1 MNSFNFKHHKNSSYS
16 FLVAVHCWI
25 AISFRNFRVWVL
37 LLFFCHAMQ
46 SFHWVRSLCLNR
58 RVMPRQ
64 HMKRYRGFTSSPYTT
79 CVQRPHTDEP
89 RGCYRLKSTG
99 ASLYQTQGVES
110 NVGEE
115 DDDNIINKSSEN
127 AKNQRMQL
135 LHDQLLQFTAIDPV
149 ELGRAVEHALTNPAV
164 GYYHEDYG
172 SSALKAYRS
181 YVYPKKHQRDESWQ
195 HPVVAAARTARQIE
209 FLIKR
214 HKSHQLEWVRHHDTS
229 EMDSTAYI
237 DSETDQSQN
246 LEKRNRTF
254 PVILLLD
261 NLRSANNVGS
271 IFRTADA
278 CGCTEVIT
286 TGITPHPRGSGCQK
300 ISKTSLGADTL
311 VPTRHFH
318 TTQQAIQSLRADVNN
333 SIFIVGLETT
343 YRSLDFTQVE
353 YPKFFSMDNGTSS
366 GVLVVVFGNEV
377 TGIDTE
383 VMPFFDMLIQIPMF
397 GRKNSLNVAACAPV
411 VLYEVLRQWGV
422 MEKQQ
427 YPHG

>member
-1 MNSFNFKHHKNSSYS
+1 M
-16 FLVAVHCWI
+16 
-25 AISFRNFRVWVL
+25 
-37 LLFFCHAMQ
+37 
-46 SFHWVRSLCLNR
+46 NR
-58 RVMPRQ
+58 RVLPQ
-64 HMKRYRGFTSSPYTT
+64 QQMKRYCGFTSSPYTT
-79 CVQRPHTDEP
+79 NVQRPHADEP
-89 RGCYRLKSTG
+89 KECYRLQSTG
-99 ASLYQTQGVES
+99 ACLYQTQREQS
-110 NVGEE
+110 DAGEE
-115 DDDNIINKSSEN
+115 DDDYIINTSSEN
-127 AKNQRMQL
+127 AKNQRMHL
-135 LHDQLLQFTAIDPV
+135 LHDQLLKFTAIDPV
-149 ELGRAVEHALTNPAV
+149 ELGRAVEHALTNSAV

-181 YVYPKKHQRDESWQ
+181 YVYPKKHQRNESSQ

-214 HKSHQLEWVRHHDTS
+214 HKSHQLEWVRHDTS
-229 EMDSTAYI
+229 EIDSTTSIY
-237 DSETDQSQN
+237 SETDQAQN

-343 YRSLDFTQVE
+343 YRSLEYTQVE

-366 GVLVVVFGNEV
+366 GVLVVVLGNEV
-377 TGIDTE
+377 TGINTE
-383 VMPFFDMLIQIPMF
+383 VMPLFDMLIQIPMF
-397 GRKNSLNVAACAPV
+397 GKKNSLNVAACAPV

-427 YPHG
+427 NPHG